1 MVQAGST
8 HGETPHVVI
17 VGAGFAGLEA
27 AKALGK
33 GGMKV
38 TIIDRQ
44 NHHLFQ
50 PLLYQV
56 ATAAL
61 SAPEIAEPVRVIL
74 RAYKTV
80 QVLLGEVVGIELE
93 SRRLHCAHGEV
104 LRYDYLLL
112 ATGAQTGYFGKDHW
126 ADVAPGLKTIEDARL
141 LRARLLWNFELTER
155 CSDAQERERLLTF
168 AVIGGGPTGVEMA
181 GAIAEL
187 SRFTLARDFR
197 RIRPE
202 KTRVLLIEA
211 GPRLLNGFSQRLSDY
226 AQERL
231 QRLGVMVQLGEMVTG
246 IEEGLLQIS
255 KRRLP
260 VGLVIWAAGV
270 EASPLATR
278 LGVELDKAGRLPV
291 DSRLQV
297 KGLPG
302 IFAMGDLALCLDGEG
317 KPLPGLAQ
325 VAKQQGRH
333 LGGTLLSHIR
343 HGTPLQPFV
352 YRSRGKTAIVGR
364 HAAVYETDG
373 FKLTGWFAWLLWAI
387 VHVYL
392 LTGFQN
398 RVIVSFSWLWRYL
411 TYERGARLISA
422 PITPLQ
428 GEEQAAGISRAPP
441 PAERLQWPR
450 H

>member
-1 MVQAGST
+1 
-8 HGETPHVVI
+8 
-17 VGAGFAGLEA
+17 
-27 AKALGK
+27 
-33 GGMKV
+33 
-38 TIIDRQ
+38 
-44 NHHLFQ
+44 
-50 PLLYQV
+50 
-56 ATAAL
+56 
-61 SAPEIAEPVRVIL
+61 
-74 RAYKTV
+74 
-80 QVLLGEVVGIELE
+80 
-93 SRRLHCAHGEV
+93 
-104 LRYDYLLL
+104 
-112 ATGAQTGYFGKDHW
+112 
-126 ADVAPGLKTIEDARL
+126 
-141 LRARLLWNFELTER
+141 
-155 CSDAQERERLLTF
+155 
-168 AVIGGGPTGVEMA
+168 
-181 GAIAEL
+181 
-187 SRFTLARDFR
+187 
-197 RIRPE
+197 
-202 KTRVLLIEA
+202 
-211 GPRLLNGFSQRLSDY
+211 
-226 AQERL
+226 
-231 QRLGVMVQLGEMVTG
+231 MVQLGEMVTG

-333 LGGTLLSHIR
+333 LGGTLVSHIR

-364 HAAVYETDG
+364 HAAVYEADG